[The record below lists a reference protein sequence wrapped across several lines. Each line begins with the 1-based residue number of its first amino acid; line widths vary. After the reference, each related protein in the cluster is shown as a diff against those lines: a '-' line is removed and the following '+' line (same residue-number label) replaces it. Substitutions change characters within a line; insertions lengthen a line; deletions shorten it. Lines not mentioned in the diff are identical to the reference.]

1 MKDATMTVRMSQETK
16 RRLTQLAEATNR
28 TRSYLLD
35 QAIND
40 YLNIHEWQA
49 LETKKAVDMANNSPH
64 AEWVDHQN
72 IKAEWI
78 AKLED

>member
-49 LETKKAVDMANNSPH
+49 LETKYLLTGYRICCGV
-64 AEWVDHQN
+64 
-72 IKAEWI
+72 
-78 AKLED
+78 L

>member
-16 RRLTQLAEATNR
+16 RRLTQLAKATNR
-28 TRSYLLD
+28 TKSFILD

-49 LETKKAVDMANNSPH
+49 LETKKAVDIANGH
-64 AEWVDHQN
+64 YAEWLDHGN
-72 IKAEWI
+72 LKAEWI